1 MKPYSLSKCI
11 PYSRY
16 LLFQEKS
23 RKLRRESL
31 LFLEHPPTLTAG
43 TNSKG
48 ENLLVSED
56 HLHERGILIYHVKR
70 GGDFTAH
77 EPGQMVVYP
86 HIDLKKRDLSVTE
99 FIHFFRNSLAES
111 LWNVWKI
118 SVIDRKDSPGLYL
131 KDHPEKKL
139 VSFGI
144 FFKSFF
150 TSFGAAINVEN
161 TLETFSWINPC
172 GGKTENMVSI
182 QSLGKD
188 PKLKSQFQKELSP
201 LFLRG
206 LMKKK

>member
-1 MKPYSLSKCI
+1 MKLFSLSKHV

-16 LLFQEKS
+16 LQFQEKS

-43 TNSKG
+43 TNFKQ
-48 ENLLVSED
+48 ENLLLPED
-56 HLHERGILIYHVKR
+56 KLHQKGIPIYHVRR

-77 EPGQMVVYP
+77 EPGQMVIYP
-86 HIDLKKRDLSVTE
+86 HMDLQKRDLSVTE

-111 LWNVWKI
+111 LWKVWEI

-144 FFKSFF
+144 YFKSFF
-150 TSFGAAINVEN
+150 TSFGAAINIEN
-161 TLETFSWINPC
+161 SLETFSWINPC
-172 GGKTENMVSI
+172 GGKKENMVSI
-182 QSLGKD
+182 QSIGKD
-188 PKLKSQFQKELSP
+188 PKLKNRFLELLSHQ
-201 LFLRG
+201 
-206 LMKKK
+206 LMMGYIK